1 MRLDNPA
8 SSAVPVGVNVHHRL
22 VVTIKVQLLE
32 SKAFHP
38 IIIDIL
44 FQTLFDHGEIFLV
57 NYFVRLKTKCPLARA
72 VEQGDVGLLGK
83 NKAPPVHIGIPLA
96 LYNLDFGIANG
107 PDQI

>member
-1 MRLDNPA
+1 VRLDNPA
-8 SSAVPVGVNVHHRL
+8 SSAVPVGIDVHNRL

-57 NYFVRLKTKCPLARA
+57 NYFVRLKTKCPLACT
-72 VEQGDVGLLGK
+72 VEQGNVGLLGK
-83 NKAPPVHIGIPLA
+83 NKASPVHVGIPLA
-96 LYNLDFGIANG
+96 LYYFDFGITYG
-107 PDQI
+107 PDKI